1 MIIMVIIN
9 DPAAIVIKGTFGSL
23 NRENF
28 QS

>member
-1 MIIMVIIN
+1 MVIIN
-9 DPAAIVIKGTFGSL
+9 DPAAIGIKGTFGSL